1 MELTGIEGAN
11 RPPEGAAPYP
21 RPRKGLR
28 EKLSKSAFLMED
40 MHMNSE
46 QIAYFATGCFWGAE
60 RRFWQM
66 TGVKQT
72 RVGYM
77 GGTTSNPT
85 YKEVCSGRTNHAE
98 VVKVV
103 FNPAQVTYEEL
114 LSAFWQM
121 HDPTT
126 LNRQG
131 NDIGTQYRSSIFY
144 TSEEQMR
151 IASKSR
157 DIYQSELN
165 KLGFGAITTEIVS
178 APDYW
183 DAEEYHQRYLEKNPN
198 GYDCHATTGVEFPVA
213 LLANQN

>member
-1 MELTGIEGAN
+1 
-11 RPPEGAAPYP
+11 
-21 RPRKGLR
+21 
-28 EKLSKSAFLMED
+28 
-40 MHMNSE
+40 
-46 QIAYFATGCFWGAE
+46 
-60 RRFWQM
+60 
-66 TGVKQT
+66 
-72 RVGYM
+72 M
-77 GGTTSNPT
+77 GGATSNPT

-151 IASKSR
+151 IASRSR